1 MFILNFLSGL
11 IFKENLKVE
20 KGFNTA
26 LNNFYIMTPKKS
38 LSNSPTQILNV

>member
-26 LNNFYIMTPKKS
+26 LNFYIMTPKKS
-38 LSNSPTQILNV
+38 RSSLPTQILNV